1 MSRIGKQ
8 PITIPESVKVE
19 LDSGKITITGPKG
32 TLVQDFPKKV
42 KVTQKDD
49 QLIIE
54 SSSSAFHGLFRSL
67 INNMIIGVTEGYQ
80 KTLKLVGT
88 GYRVKKE
95 GQALEL
101 SLGFSHP
108 VKVATVEGIEFEIEG
123 NNTIIIKG
131 INKQLVGQI
140 AADIRSIRPPEPY
153 KGKGI
158 RYQDEQVRRKPG
170 KAAKTEA

>member
-8 PITIPESVKVE
+8 PITIPESVKIK

-32 TLVQDFPKKV
+32 TLVQVLPRQV
-42 KVTQKDD
+42 KVAQKND
-49 QLIIE
+49 QLIVE

-67 INNMIIGVTEGYQ
+67 VNNMVIGVTEGYQ
-80 KTLKLVGT
+80 KTLKLIGT

-101 SLGFSHP
+101 SLGFSHSI
-108 VKVATVEGIEFEIEG
+108 KVASIEGIELEIEG
-123 NNTIIIKG
+123 NSTIIVKG
-131 INKQLVGQI
+131 IDKQLVGQT
-140 AADIRSIRPPEPY
+140 AADIRSLRPPEPY
-153 KGKGI
+153 KGKGV

>member
-8 PITIPESVKVE
+8 PVTIPKSVKVQ
-19 LDSGKITITGPKG
+19 LDSVKITIAGPKG
-32 TLVQDFPKKV
+32 TLVQALPRQV
-42 KVTQKDD
+42 KVAQKND
-49 QLIIE
+49 QLVVE

-67 INNMIIGVTEGYQ
+67 VNNMVIGVTEGYQ
-80 KTLKLVGT
+80 KTLKLIGT

-108 VKVATVEGIEFEIEG
+108 VKVAPIEGIEFEIEG
-123 NNTIIIKG
+123 NSTIIVKG
-131 INKQLVGQI
+131 IDKQLVGQTT
-140 AADIRSIRPPEPY
+140 ADIRSLRPPEPY

>member
-8 PITIPESVKVE
+8 PITIPESVKVQ
-19 LDSGKITITGPKG
+19 LDSGEITITGPKG
-32 TLVQDFPKKV
+32 TLVQDLPKRV
-42 KVTQKDD
+42 KVAQKND
-49 QLIIE
+49 QLIVE

-67 INNMIIGVTEGYQ
+67 LNNMVIGVTEGYQ
-80 KTLKLVGT
+80 KTLKLTGT

-108 VKVATVEGIEFEIEG
+108 VKVAPIEGIELEIEG

-131 INKQLVGQI
+131 INKQLVGQT

>member
-8 PITIPESVKVE
+8 PITIPESVKIK

-32 TLVQDFPKKV
+32 TLVQALPRQV
-42 KVTQKDD
+42 KVAQKND
-49 QLIIE
+49 QLIVE

-67 INNMIIGVTEGYQ
+67 VNNMVIGVTEGYQ
-80 KTLKLVGT
+80 KTLKLIGT

-101 SLGFSHP
+101 SLGFSHSI
-108 VKVATVEGIEFEIEG
+108 KVASIEGIELEIEG
-123 NNTIIIKG
+123 NSTIIVKG
-131 INKQLVGQI
+131 IDKQLVGQT
-140 AADIRSIRPPEPY
+140 AADIRSLRPPEPY
-153 KGKGI
+153 KGKGV